1 MRTFIWLNL
10 RDKKGQKNAWRRDK
24 NVIKFTF
31 SGIQLYVAVNFP
43 WNINLFGLYLYP
55 IEFIWKNR
63 HYMDEIIRKHEII
76 FKFNFPNEISLLFG
90 SFGKNKKKG
99 KYQTISTYCYGN
111 AFSLHQPIVIRPLI
125 SILFP
130 FHTDCHFSL
139 SPSFVYDYF
148 VVNNIDRARKNEFSA
163 RLNWLNGIIWPFV
176 VLLTT
181 IYQ

>member
-1 MRTFIWLNL
+1 MWLS
-10 RDKKGQKNAWRRDK
+10 
-24 NVIKFTF
+24 I
-31 SGIQLYVAVNFP
+31 FP
-43 WNINLFGLYLYP
+43 
-55 IEFIWKNR
+55 
-63 HYMDEIIRKHEII
+63 
-76 FKFNFPNEISLLFG
+76 EISIYLAYIYILSNSYG
-90 SFGKNKKKG
+90 KIAIIWMRSFESTKSYSNSIFQTKYHYYLVHSGRTKKG

-163 RLNWLNGIIWPFV
+163 RLN
-176 VLLTT
+176 
-181 IYQ
+181 